1 MSTTD
6 ASRRKSSV
14 LRPPHQKH
22 LNPRKAGVIVRG
34 RRSRRRLPV
43 GNWVNWLLVIGGI
56 VCVIMELALG
66 ALTGFDLALL
76 GASLAVGGGIG
87 LLTGSAKI
95 GLLAAG
101 VLALLYLAV
110 FRSWLKTK
118 LTVKDQASNVDAVVG
133 KGGLVMVAIFAF
145 LVLGMVALA
154 KGARTVKQYEKGLI
168 TRLGKYHGMA
178 PSGLTFIVPFVDDIV
193 RVDMREQVITVP
205 PQKLITK
212 DNVTVEVDA
221 VVYYKVIDPVKSQY
235 EVQDFGYA
243 CTTLAQTNL
252 RNLIGDRTLDETLV
266 ARDMINT
273 NLRHVLDEATNGWG
287 VKVTRVEVQKSDPP
301 RDITEAMSRQMKAE
315 REKRA
320 AVLEA
325 EGIKQSQI
333 LQAEGKKQSEILKA
347 EGDAQARV
355 TRANAEAEAIK
366 LVSTAAETYFKE
378 RAEMMRR
385 LEVLNNTLA
394 QNTKYI
400 VPANAG
406 LVNVLGLDAAVQSL
420 PKSSTDAPAPAA
432 SGPTG
437 RSI

>member
-1 MSTTD
+1 MD
-6 ASRRKSSV
+6 PNVNV
-14 LRPPHQKH
+14 L
-22 LNPRKAGVIVRG
+22 VV
-34 RRSRRRLPV
+34 V
-43 GNWVNWLLVIGGI
+43 LL
-56 VCVIMELALG
+56 
-66 ALTGFDLALL
+66 F
-76 GASLAVGGGIG
+76 
-87 LLTGSAKI
+87 
-95 GLLAAG
+95 
-101 VLALLYLAV
+101 
-110 FRSWLKTK
+110 
-118 LTVKDQASNVDAVVG
+118 VV
-133 KGGLVMVAIFAF
+133 VIFA
-145 LVLGMVALA
+145 LVTLA
-154 KGARTVKQYEKGLI
+154 KAARTVKQYEKGLI
-168 TRLGKYHGMA
+168 TRLGKFHA
-178 PSGLTFIVPFVDDIV
+178 IAQSGLTFILPFVDDIV

-273 NLRHVLDEATNGWG
+273 NLREVLDEATNNWG
-287 VKVTRVEVQKSDPP
+287 CKVTRVEVQKIEPP
-301 RDITEAMSRQMKAE
+301 RDITDAMSRQMKAE

-347 EGDAQARV
+347 EGDAQARI

-366 LVSTAAETYFKE
+366 LVSNAAEAYFKE
-378 RAEMMRR
+378 RAETMRR

-400 VPANAG
+400 VPSNSS
-406 LVNVLGLDAAVQSL
+406 LVNVLGLDGAAQAM
-420 PKSSTDAPAPAA
+420 PKAAPDTSSPASTGPA
-432 SGPTG
+432 G
-437 RSI
+437 RSL

>member
-1 MSTTD
+1 MD
-6 ASRRKSSV
+6 
-14 LRPPHQKH
+14 
-22 LNPRKAGVIVRG
+22 
-34 RRSRRRLPV
+34 
-43 GNWVNWLLVIGGI
+43 VIGG
-56 VCVIMELALG
+56 
-66 ALTGFDLALL
+66 
-76 GASLAVGGGIG
+76 
-87 LLTGSAKI
+87 
-95 GLLAAG
+95 
-101 VLALLYLAV
+101 
-110 FRSWLKTK
+110 
-118 LTVKDQASNVDAVVG
+118 
-133 KGGLVMVAIFAF
+133 LVTVAIFAF
-145 LVLGMVALA
+145 LVLGLVALA

-252 RNLIGDRTLDETLV
+252 RNLIGDRTLDETL
-266 ARDMINT
+266 
-273 NLRHVLDEATNGWG
+273 DEATNGWG
-287 VKVTRVEVQKSDPP
+287 VKVTRVEVQKIEPP
-301 RDITEAMSRQMKAE
+301 RDITDAMSRQMKAE

-325 EGIKQSQI
+325 EG
-333 LQAEGKKQSEILKA
+333 KKQSEILKA
-347 EGDAQARV
+347 EGDAQARI

-366 LVSTAAETYFKE
+366 LVSNAAETFFKE

-400 VPANAG
+400 VPSNAS
-406 LVNVLGLDAAVQSL
+406 LVNVLGLDSAVHAL
-420 PKSSTDAPAPAA
+420 PKPAPDA
-432 SGPTG
+432 SAPPPSSPAG
-437 RSI
+437 RSS

>member
-1 MSTTD
+1 MDSG
-6 ASRRKSSV
+6 AFF
-14 LRPPHQKH
+14 
-22 LNPRKAGVIVRG
+22 GVA
-34 RRSRRRLPV
+34 
-43 GNWVNWLLVIGGI
+43 LLVIL
-56 VCVIMELALG
+56 VFCL
-66 ALTGFDLALL
+66 F
-76 GASLAVGGGIG
+76 
-87 LLTGSAKI
+87 
-95 GLLAAG
+95 LLAK
-101 VLALLYLAV
+101 
-110 FRSWLKTK
+110 S
-118 LTVKDQASNVDAVVG
+118 
-133 KGGLVMVAIFAF
+133 
-145 LVLGMVALA
+145 
-154 KGARTVKQYEKGLI
+154 ARIVRQYEKGLVM
-168 TRLGKYHGMA
+168 RLGKFHALA
-178 PSGLTFIVPFVDDIV
+178 PSGLTLIMPIVDDIV

-273 NLRHVLDEATNGWG
+273 NLREVLDEATNNWG
-287 VKVTRVEVQKSDPP
+287 CKVTRVEVQKIEPP
-301 RDITEAMSRQMKAE
+301 RDITDAMSREKKAE

-347 EGDAQARV
+347 EGDAQARI

-366 LVSTAAETYFKE
+366 LISNAAETYFKE
-378 RAEMMRR
+378 RAETMRR

-400 VPANAG
+400 VPSNSS
-406 LVNVLGLDAAVQSL
+406 LVNVLGLDAAVQAL
-420 PKSSTDAPAPAA
+420 PKNAPDATAPSA
-432 SGPTG
+432 SGPAG
-437 RSI
+437 RSL